1 MNGFAMNYSNL
12 LSRPHQQR
20 PLNME
25 LLRRIN
31 RIRKASSRL
40 SNKQQGSTPQRK
52 GDEPG
57 S

>member
-25 LLRRIN
+25 LLRRIT

-40 SNKQQGSTPQRK
+40 SNKQQGATPQRK